1 MASVNKVVLICTLG
15 KDPEVRQT
23 QNGNAICNLSA
34 ATSRKYKDAQGE
46 YQEETE
52 WHRISLFGRMA
63 ELAGQCL
70 KKGSTAFIE
79 GRLRTRKYKDKDGI
93 EVFKAARESDAKT
106 NSRFEEIART
116 IADMR
121 VREAQTAGKI
131 DLVAATATQG
141 IAANSAAITCLQ
153 NTVAGITKIVVPNS
167 SICPGWGNVTI
178 TPASTTTAG

>member
-23 QNGNAICNLSA
+23 QSGSAICNLSA

-63 ELAGQCL
+63 ELAGQYL
-70 KKGSTAFIE
+70 SKGSSVYIE

-93 EVFKAARESDAKT
+93 DRYVTEIIGEHLQFLDKKPADVRSTNVRKT
-106 NSRFEEIART
+106 SPAPEE
-116 IADMR
+116 D
-121 VREAQTAGKI
+121 
-131 DLVAATATQG
+131 
-141 IAANSAAITCLQ
+141 
-153 NTVAGITKIVVPNS
+153 
-167 SICPGWGNVTI
+167 CPF
-178 TPASTTTAG
+178 